1 MADPLRLVQILDNL
15 VSNALKFTAEGSV
28 GMSAILVGRS
38 AGLET
43 LRLSVQDSGIGI
55 DPVTQQRLF
64 QPFEQADAVT
74 TRSYGGTGL
83 GLSICRRLAE
93 MMGGS
98 IELQSVPG
106 KGTTVT
112 LELALTIDD
121 TGTEEL
127 QRQATTRIRALVIPG
142 LAGAGPLV
150 LAVDDHPTNRE
161 LLGRQIAALGL
172 QVQTAADGV
181 EALARWEAGGVDMI
195 VTDCNMPEMDG
206 YALSRAIRGIEAQG
220 DRPRTPIIA
229 WTANVLPS
237 AAAQC
242 HAAGMD
248 DVLTKPAELERLR
261 STLSK
266 WLPPTTLLLA
276 EAEELAEP
284 LEESVLLDLA
294 GLARI
299 AASSVERDE
308 ILLEFMAHN
317 EADLLSL
324 GDAHRVLDFPACA
337 RIAHR
342 MSGSSQLVGAQ
353 ELATACAA
361 LERAARQERA
371 EDLGRA
377 RVAMDTAVRR
387 LAAHV
392 AARPPIPAQA

>member
-1 MADPLRLVQILDNL
+1 
-15 VSNALKFTAEGSV
+15 
-28 GMSAILVGRS
+28 
-38 AGLET
+38 
-43 LRLSVQDSGIGI
+43 
-55 DPVTQQRLF
+55 
-64 QPFEQADAVT
+64 
-74 TRSYGGTGL
+74 
-83 GLSICRRLAE
+83 
-93 MMGGS
+93 
-98 IELQSVPG
+98 
-106 KGTTVT
+106 
-112 LELALTIDD
+112 
-121 TGTEEL
+121 
-127 QRQATTRIRALVIPG
+127 
-142 LAGAGPLV
+142 V

-181 EALARWEAGGVDMI
+181 EALARWQAGGVDMI

-206 YALSRAIRGIEAQG
+206 YALSRAIRAIEAQG